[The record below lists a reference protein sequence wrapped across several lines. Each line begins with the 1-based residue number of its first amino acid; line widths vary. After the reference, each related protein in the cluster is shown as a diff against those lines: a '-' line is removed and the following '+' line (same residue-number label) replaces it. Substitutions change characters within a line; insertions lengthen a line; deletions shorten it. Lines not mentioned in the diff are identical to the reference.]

1 MRAEAEY
8 AQMDVFAKMV
18 GKCLCE
24 RICCCRE
31 LLGNYVVVANSWEDE
46 QSRATSLSEPAQAL
60 ERTTRTIEPALD
72 SVFESTHLYTDP
84 SMRRLFLNTFLDYV
98 KHQGRHGQQT
108 WRQKNVIAECSVS
121 DG

>member
-1 MRAEAEY
+1 
-8 AQMDVFAKMV
+8 MV
-18 GKCLCE
+18 GKCLCK
-24 RICCCRE
+24 RIR
-31 LLGNYVVVANSWEDE
+31 GVVANSSEERKQDE
-46 QSRATSLSEPAQAL
+46 KSMDTSVSEPAQAL